1 MPRRNKTQSNKP
13 FSFYISCLS
22 KKRYKSEKEA
32 LNVAEIQMLQN
43 IGLELSV
50 YKCDTCKYWHLTR
63 QKNINI
69 D

>member
-1 MPRRNKTQSNKP
+1 MPRKNKIQRHKP
-13 FSFYISCLS
+13 LTFYMSCLS

-32 LNVAEIQMLQN
+32 LDTAEIQMLQN

-63 QKNINI
+63 RR
-69 D
+69 